1 MLTSLDYL
9 DGQLLCGTSVGSIVM
24 ISVKQATVT
33 TLVLVHSRAI
43 KCRCKS
49 LGPAVLHD
57 SSARSHD
64 TPLESFRFAGRISQK
79 SFSDEILRSKTTVAL
94 TFKT

>member
-1 MLTSLDYL
+1 MCMCTRMLTSLDYL

-43 KCRCKS
+43 KSVAASPSGQPYYMTAAHDRTIRRWSLSDLQVEFVKS
-49 LGPAVLHD
+49 H
-57 SSARSHD
+57 
-64 TPLESFRFAGRISQK
+64 FATKFYVEKQ
-79 SFSDEILRSKTTVAL
+79 L
-94 TFKT
+94 